1 MINSIVIILSVLLIF
16 LPYIN
21 NKKKFNLYI
30 LTSDNMFSQLLSINL
45 ILFSLLENNVVG
57 LLLML
62 IFIQLQITNK
72 KNLKEGFIS
81 YYSK

>member
-1 MINSIVIILSVLLIF
+1 MKNSIVIILSLLLLF

-30 LTSDNMFSQLLSINL
+30 LTSDNIFSQLLSINL
-45 ILFSLLENNVVG
+45 ILFSLLENTVIG

-72 KNLKEGFIS
+72 KNLKEGFVS
-81 YYSK
+81 YYK

>member
-21 NKKKFNLYI
+21 NKQKFNLYI
-30 LTSDNMFSQLLSINL
+30 LTSDNIFSQLLSINL
-45 ILFSLLENNVVG
+45 ILFSLLENTVIG

-62 IFIQLQITNK
+62 IFIQLQITNR
-72 KNLKEGFIS
+72 KNLKEGFVS
-81 YYSK
+81 YYK